1 MTSFP
6 YKFAKDGYYT
16 ILWRWN
22 AIRII
27 ICLILEGFNI
37 ISDWPFGKLLF
48 LWKLRY
54 LYDLVHACGCLT
66 QKKKKKSVK
75 SNNRLP
81 KERKQKKAWYWSKR
95 LAQPKIYQPTY
106 CPTNC
111 QGLLNSLNT
120 QSIYHGM
127 EQRQHLHFCDGKNQT
142 LYAMEVPP
150 PRSTIAQE
158 HTDEFL
164 FVTSNCHIE
173 ISQYC
178 PCWVKIDGI

>member
-1 MTSFP
+1 MECYSYFNL
-6 YKFAKDGYYT
+6 FDFGGVQHN
-16 ILWRWN
+16 IRL
-22 AIRII
+22 AIWQAPIPLKI
-27 ICLILEGFNI
+27 KVLIWLGPCLR
-37 ISDWPFGKLLF
+37 LF
-48 LWKLRY
+48 DPK
-54 LYDLVHACGCLT
+54 
-66 QKKKKKSVK
+66 KKKKKSVK

-142 LYAMEVPP
+142 LYVMEVPP
-150 PRSTIAQE
+150 PLSTVALE

>member
-1 MTSFP
+1 M
-6 YKFAKDGYYT
+6 GYYT

-66 QKKKKKSVK
+66 QKKKKSVK

-150 PRSTIAQE
+150 RRQLPKNIPTNFCSWLRIA
-158 HTDEFL
+158 
-164 FVTSNCHIE
+164 
-173 ISQYC
+173 ISKFHNIALVGSKLTAY
-178 PCWVKIDGI
+178 KYTKN